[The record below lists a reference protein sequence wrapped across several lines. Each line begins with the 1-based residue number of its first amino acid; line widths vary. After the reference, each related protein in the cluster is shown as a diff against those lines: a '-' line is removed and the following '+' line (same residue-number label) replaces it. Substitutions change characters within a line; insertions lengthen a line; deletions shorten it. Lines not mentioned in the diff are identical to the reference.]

1 MKRFNLSK
9 KYLVGAGT
17 VTGLGAATILATQEK
32 PKIEEEDASKEKING
47 KNSQNTEFAA
57 SPKQDK
63 KLPESPKTPDEPTNV
78 LAEDAANSAK
88 PILSPKQEKSI
99 AENSKKASSSTNE
112 NNKQEQK
119 KQGELKTITDQTKLS
134 DEPRAADRGPE
145 VISEIAAEN
154 KQEKVKQDNLVDVKV
169 REDKNVFA
177 PTLKDKDMENRV
189 VLVPKQ
195 TTVKLSDEKVK
206 KSELVE
212 KEVPFGEPVVLEDDT
227 LEEGNTK
234 EVSKGKNGIDYYD
247 QNGVLIKQKQ
257 PVAPVILKGTKPKV
271 SYNFIERTVKKDFK
285 DFETQYINDDTM
297 SIDAEPIVE
306 KKGENGY
313 TVYKETI
320 RQSSGG
326 KEEIVESKVDFIQT
340 PRPAIVR
347 RGTKKA
353 EAPVAINTYRVTFL
367 DGDGQIINNQAIEEG
382 KAAIEPDIA
391 KEKDGKVFVRWS
403 ANFDNIKQNMTIK
416 AIYEDAPKEQEKTYR
431 AIFKDASDNVVHEET
446 LNEDAKPD
454 LLKAFDY
461 VTPPEGKTMIGW
473 ESESGNGQIIFRPK
487 FADKTVFIQFFGE
500 DNQLLF
506 VRRIKYG
513 TAIDSNTLPSV
524 PSIDGKIFSG
534 WSHSLKDF
542 KEDTDVKAIYTKET
556 THLVT
561 FYDADQTT
569 ILQQRIVKD
578 GKGVQI
584 PKAPQKDGY
593 DFVGW
598 SSDDLSHIISDTN
611 VFPRYEKKKHQVS
624 YYLDN
629 ELFYTQSVLHG
640 EKAVEPVVPE
650 KEGYTFNGW
659 SNDGSNISND
669 IQIRGYYQKLPEKE
683 EKTSKPVIQA
693 VDANG
698 HFIKELSSSETPEEI
713 QGYDFENWDLTGD
726 APKGIYKLKEFNVT
740 VKDPETQTVLENTT
754 KTYLQTYQPNNEQ
767 FKKSGYS
774 IVGYQNEQGET
785 VDVSNLKVDKDIT
798 LYPIYKIN
806 TYTVKFYDADNN
818 VISSQEVEHGKAVNM
833 PDNLPNLKNKEF
845 RGWDKTDELSS
856 VKNNINVH
864 PVYVETRVLNAATA
878 PVQPLSSQNYSKA
891 KTTQTAQKA
900 TKYIVRE
907 PENPNKTYN
916 LLTKNNQEPTDL
928 SSLGFRGKRIDYLG
942 AYRIV
947 GWKVSS
953 ENDKEV
959 VKEAI
964 LGVKEGWRL
973 ADASKYPQGFTDGYD
988 EETDSYETRY
998 SDKKLPYRYRQ
1009 DIANE
1014 IFKEVNKHRVSIGLK
1029 PLSGVSD
1036 ASYQAK
1042 TNERAEQMLYHFE
1055 HETPTR
1061 QQLDEFFG
1069 PSVSYLGE
1077 NIQQSSGRDY
1087 SNPQEAAK
1095 GAVERW
1101 LNSKGHRKAIEN
1113 PNYNYTT
1120 VSVVETKYGVQF
1132 VQNFYGSFD

>member
-9 KYLVGAGT
+9 KYLVGAGAA
-17 VTGLGAATILATQEK
+17 TGLSAATILATQEK
-32 PKIEEEDASKEKING
+32 PKIQEEDANKEKING

-57 SPKQDK
+57 NPEQDK

-99 AENSKKASSSTNE
+99 AENSKKASSTNK

-134 DEPRAADRGPE
+134 DEPKAADKSPE

-195 TTVKLSDEKVK
+195 TTVKLSDEKFK

-247 QNGVLIKQKQ
+247 QNGVLVKQKQ

-326 KEEIVESKVDFIQT
+326 KEEIVESKVDYIQT

-353 EAPVAINTYRVTFL
+353 EAPVTINTYRVTFL
-367 DGDGQIINNQAIEEG
+367 NGDGQIINNQAVEEG
-382 KAAIEPDIA
+382 KAAIEPDII

-416 AIYEDAPKEQEKTYR
+416 AIYEDAPKEQEKTYQ
-431 AIFKDASDNVVHEET
+431 AVFKDANDNVVHEET
-446 LNEDAKPD
+446 LNADAKPD

-473 ESESGNGQIIFRPK
+473 DSESGNGQVIFKPK

-506 VRRIKYG
+506 VQRIKYG
-513 TAIDSNTLPSV
+513 TSIDSNTLPSV

-598 SSDDLSHIISDTN
+598 SSDDLSHITSDTN

-659 SNDGSNISND
+659 SNDGNNISND

-683 EKTSKPVIQA
+683 ETTSKPVIQA
-693 VDANG
+693 VDTNG

-713 QGYDFENWDLTGD
+713 QGYDFESWDLTGD
-726 APKGIYKLKEFNVT
+726 VPKGIYKLKEFNVT

-774 IVGYQNEQGET
+774 IIGYQNEQGQT

-818 VISSQEVEHGKAVNM
+818 VISSQEVKHGKSATL
-833 PDNLPNLKNKEF
+833 PDNLSNLKNKEF
-845 RGWDKTDELSS
+845 RGWDKSDELGS

-864 PVYVETRVLNAATA
+864 PVYVETRVLNAAAA
-878 PVQPLSSQNYSKA
+878 PVKPLTNQIVQTNPEQ
-891 KTTQTAQKA
+891 KTTKH
-900 TKYIVRE
+900 IVRE

-953 ENDKEV
+953 ENDKEI

-1101 LNSKGHRKAIEN
+1101 LNSNGHRKAIEN

>member
-9 KYLVGAGT
+9 KYLVGAGA

-32 PKIEEEDASKEKING
+32 PKIEEEDTNKEKIA

-99 AENSKKASSSTNE
+99 AENSKKSSSK

-134 DEPRAADRGPE
+134 DEPKAADKSPE

-271 SYNFIERTVKKDFK
+271 SYNYIERTVKKDFK

-297 SIDAEPIVE
+297 SIDAKPIVE

-326 KEEIVESKVDFIQT
+326 KEEIVDSKVDFIQT

-347 RGTKKA
+347 RGTKKN
-353 EAPVAINTYRVTFL
+353 EAPVTINTYRVTFL
-367 DGDGQIINNQAIEEG
+367 DGDGQIINNQAVEEG
-382 KAAIEPDIA
+382 KAAIEPDIV

-416 AIYEDAPKEQEKTYR
+416 AIYEDAPKEEQEKTYQ
-431 AIFKDASDNVVHEET
+431 AVFKDANDNIVHEET
-446 LNEDAKPD
+446 LNQDVKPD
-454 LLKAFDY
+454 PLKAFDY

-473 ESESGNGQIIFRPK
+473 ESESGNGQVIFRPK
-487 FADKTVFIQFFGE
+487 FADKTVFVQFFGE

-506 VRRIKYG
+506 VQRIKYG
-513 TAIDSNTLPSV
+513 TSIDSNTLPSV
-524 PSIDGKIFSG
+524 PSIDGKIFSS

-569 ILQQRIVKD
+569 ILQQHIVKD

-584 PKAPQKDGY
+584 PKAPKKEGY

-598 SSDDLSHIISDTN
+598 SSDDLSHITSDTN

-640 EKAVEPVVPE
+640 ENATEPVVPE

-659 SNDGSNISND
+659 SNDGNNISND

-683 EKTSKPVIQA
+683 GTTSKPVIQA
-693 VDANG
+693 VDTNG

-713 QGYDFENWDLTGD
+713 QGYNFESWDLTSD

-740 VKDPETQTVLENTT
+740 VKDPETQNVLENTT

-774 IVGYQNEQGET
+774 IVGYQDEQGQT
-785 VDVSNLKVDKDIT
+785 VDVSDLKVDKDIT

-806 TYTVKFYDADNN
+806 TYTVKFFDADNN
-818 VISSQEVEHGKAVNM
+818 VISSQEVEHGKSATL

-845 RGWDKTDELSS
+845 RGWDKTDELSG

-864 PVYVETRVLNAATA
+864 PVYVETRVLNAVTA
-878 PVQPLSSQNYSKA
+878 PVKPLANQNIQYKP
-891 KTTQTAQKA
+891 TQKI

-953 ENDKEV
+953 ENDKEI

>member
-9 KYLVGAGT
+9 KYLVGAGAA
-17 VTGLGAATILATQEK
+17 TGLSAATILATQEK
-32 PKIEEEDASKEKING
+32 PKIQEEDANKEKING

-57 SPKQDK
+57 NPEQDK
-63 KLPESPKTPDEPTNV
+63 RLPESPKTPDEPTNV

-99 AENSKKASSSTNE
+99 AENSKKNSSINK

-134 DEPRAADRGPE
+134 DEPKAADKSPE
-145 VISEIAAEN
+145 VISEIATEN

-285 DFETQYINDDTM
+285 DFETQYINDVTM

-513 TAIDSNTLPSV
+513 TPIDSNSLPSV

-598 SSDDLSHIISDTN
+598 SSDDLSHITSDTN

-659 SNDGSNISND
+659 SNDGNNISND

-683 EKTSKPVIQA
+683 ESIIKPVIQA
-693 VDANG
+693 VDTNG

-713 QGYDFENWDLTGD
+713 QGYNFESWDLTGD
-726 APKGIYKLKEFNVT
+726 APKGIYKLKEFNVA
-740 VKDPETQTVLENTT
+740 VKDLETQSVLESTT
-754 KTYLQTYQPNNEQ
+754 KTYLQSYQPNNEQ

-785 VDVSNLKVDKDIT
+785 VDISNLKVDKDIT

-864 PVYVETRVLNAATA
+864 PVYVETRVLNAAAA
-878 PVQPLSSQNYSKA
+878 PVKPLTNQIVQTNPEQ
-891 KTTQTAQKA
+891 KT

-953 ENDKEV
+953 ENDKEI

-1087 SNPQEAAK
+1087 SNPQDAAK

-1101 LNSKGHRKAIEN
+1101 LNSNGHRKAIEN

>member
-32 PKIEEEDASKEKING
+32 PKIEEEDTNKEKIA

-78 LAEDAANSAK
+78 LAEDAENSAK

-99 AENSKKASSSTNE
+99 AENSKKTSSSNTATK
-112 NNKQEQK
+112 KQEQK

-134 DEPRAADRGPE
+134 DEPKSADKSPE

-195 TTVKLSDEKVK
+195 TTVKLSDEKIK

-247 QNGVLIKQKQ
+247 QNGVLVKQKQ

-326 KEEIVESKVDFIQT
+326 KEEIVESKVDYIQT

-473 ESESGNGQIIFRPK
+473 ESESGNGQVIFRPK

-513 TAIDSNTLPSV
+513 TPIDSNSLPSV

-598 SSDDLSHIISDTN
+598 SSDDLSHITSDTN

-659 SNDGSNISND
+659 SNDGNNISND

-683 EKTSKPVIQA
+683 ETTSKPVIQA
-693 VDANG
+693 VDTNG

-713 QGYDFENWDLTGD
+713 QGYNFESWDLTGD
-726 APKGIYKLKEFNVT
+726 APKGIYKLKEFNVN

-754 KTYLQTYQPNNEQ
+754 KTYLQAYQPNNEQ

-774 IVGYQNEQGET
+774 IVGYRNEQGET
-785 VDVSNLKVDKDIT
+785 VDVSDLKVDKDIT

-806 TYTVKFYDADNN
+806 TYTVKFFDVDNN
-818 VISSQEVEHGKAVNM
+818 VISSQEVEYGKSATL
-833 PDNLPNLKNKEF
+833 PENLSNLKNKEF
-845 RGWDKTDELSS
+845 RGWDKADELGG

-864 PVYVETRVLNAATA
+864 PVYVETRVLNAVTA
-878 PVQPLSSQNYSKA
+878 PVKPLTNQIVQTNPEQ
-891 KTTQTAQKA
+891 KT

-953 ENDKEV
+953 ENDKEI

-1036 ASYQAK
+1036 SSYQAK

>member
-9 KYLVGAGT
+9 KYLVGAGAA
-17 VTGLGAATILATQEK
+17 TGLSAATILATQEK
-32 PKIEEEDASKEKING
+32 PKIQGEDTGKEKING

-57 SPKQDK
+57 NPEQDK

-99 AENSKKASSSTNE
+99 AENSKKNSSINK

-134 DEPRAADRGPE
+134 DEPKAADKSPE
-145 VISEIAAEN
+145 VISEIATEN

-195 TTVKLSDEKVK
+195 TTVKLSDEKIK

-247 QNGVLIKQKQ
+247 QNGVLVKQKQ

-326 KEEIVESKVDFIQT
+326 KEEIVESKVDYIQT

-353 EAPVAINTYRVTFL
+353 EAPVAVNTYRITFL
-367 DGDGQIINNQAIEEG
+367 DGDGQIINNQAVEEG
-382 KAAIEPDIA
+382 KAAVEPDIV

-416 AIYEDAPKEQEKTYR
+416 AIYEDAPKEQEKTYQ
-431 AIFKDASDNVVHEET
+431 AVFKDANDNIVHEET
-446 LNEDAKPD
+446 LNQDAKPD

-473 ESESGNGQIIFRPK
+473 ESESGNGQVIFRPK
-487 FADKTVFIQFFGE
+487 FADKTVLIQFFSE

-506 VRRIKYG
+506 VQRIKYG
-513 TAIDSNTLPSV
+513 TSIDSNTLPSV

-598 SSDDLSHIISDTN
+598 SSDDLSHITSDTN

-640 EKAVEPVVPE
+640 EKAIEPVVPK

-659 SNDGSNISND
+659 SNDENNISND

-683 EKTSKPVIQA
+683 EIVKPVIQA
-693 VDANG
+693 VDVNG

-713 QGYDFENWDLTGD
+713 QGYNFESWDLTGD
-726 APKGIYKLKEFNVT
+726 VPKGIYKLKEFNVT

-774 IVGYQNEQGET
+774 IIGYQDEQGQT

-818 VISSQEVEHGKAVNM
+818 VISSQEVEHGKSATLPN
-833 PDNLPNLKNKEF
+833 NLSNLKNKEF
-845 RGWDKTDELSS
+845 RSWDKADELSS

-947 GWKVSS
+947 GWKVSY

-1120 VSVVETKYGVQF
+1120 ISVVETKYGVQF

>member
-9 KYLVGAGT
+9 KYLVGAG
-17 VTGLGAATILATQEK
+17 VATGLSAATILATQEK
-32 PKIEEEDASKEKING
+32 PKIQEDDANKEKING
-47 KNSQNTEFAA
+47 KNSQNTEFAVN
-57 SPKQDK
+57 PEQDK

-99 AENSKKASSSTNE
+99 VENSKKSSSSENK

-119 KQGELKTITDQTKLS
+119 KQGELKTVTDQTKLS
-134 DEPRAADRGPE
+134 DEPKAADKSPE

-257 PVAPVILKGTKPKV
+257 PVAPVVLKGTKPKI

-285 DFETQYINDDTM
+285 DFDTQYINDDTM

-326 KEEIVESKVDFIQT
+326 KEEIVDSKVDFIQT
-340 PRPAIVR
+340 SRPAIVR

-353 EAPVAINTYRVTFL
+353 EAPVAVNTYRVTFL
-367 DGDGQIINNQAIEEG
+367 DGDGQIINNQAVEEG
-382 KAAIEPDIA
+382 KAAIEPDII

-416 AIYEDAPKEQEKTYR
+416 AIYEDAPKEQEKTYQ
-431 AIFKDASDNVVHEET
+431 AVFKDVNDNIVHEET
-446 LNEDAKPD
+446 LNQDAKPD

-473 ESESGNGQIIFRPK
+473 ESESGNGQVIFRPK
-487 FADKTVFIQFFGE
+487 FADKTVFVQFFGE

-506 VRRIKYG
+506 VQRIKYG
-513 TAIDSNTLPSV
+513 TAIDSNSLPSV

-593 DFVGW
+593 NFVGW

-659 SNDGSNISND
+659 SNDGNNISND

-683 EKTSKPVIQA
+683 ETISKPVIQA
-693 VDANG
+693 VDTNG

-713 QGYDFENWDLTGD
+713 QGYNFESWDLTSD
-726 APKGIYKLKEFNVT
+726 EPKGIYKLKEFNVT

-785 VDVSNLKVDKDIT
+785 VDVSDLKVDKDIT

-806 TYTVKFYDADNN
+806 TYTVKFFDADNN
-818 VISSQEVEHGKAVNM
+818 VISSQEVEHGKSATL
-833 PDNLPNLKNKEF
+833 PDNLSNLKNKEF
-845 RGWDKTDELSS
+845 RGWDKLDELGS

-864 PVYVETRVLNAATA
+864 PVYVETRVLNSVTA
-878 PVQPLSSQNYSKA
+878 PAKPLTNQTIQTNIEQ
-891 KTTQTAQKA
+891 KT

-953 ENDKEV
+953 ENDKEI

-1055 HETPTR
+1055 HETPIR

>member
-9 KYLVGAGT
+9 KYLVGAGAA
-17 VTGLGAATILATQEK
+17 TGLSAATILATQEK
-32 PKIEEEDASKEKING
+32 PKIQGEDTGKEKING

-57 SPKQDK
+57 NPKQDK

-99 AENSKKASSSTNE
+99 AENSKKASSTNK

-134 DEPRAADRGPE
+134 DEPKAADKSPE
-145 VISEIAAEN
+145 VISEIAVEN

-195 TTVKLSDEKVK
+195 TTVKLSDEKFK

-247 QNGVLIKQKQ
+247 QNGVLVKQKQ

-353 EAPVAINTYRVTFL
+353 EAPVAVNTYRVTFL
-367 DGDGQIINNQAIEEG
+367 NGDGQIINNQAVEEG
-382 KAAIEPDIA
+382 KAAIEPDII

-416 AIYEDAPKEQEKTYR
+416 AIYEDAPKEQEKTYQ
-431 AIFKDASDNVVHEET
+431 AVFKDANDNVVHEET
-446 LNEDAKPD
+446 LNADAKPD

-473 ESESGNGQIIFRPK
+473 DSESGNGQVIFKPK

-506 VRRIKYG
+506 VQRIKYG
-513 TAIDSNTLPSV
+513 TSIDSNTLPSV

-598 SSDDLSHIISDTN
+598 SSDDLSHITSDTN

-640 EKAVEPVVPE
+640 EKAIEPVVPE

-659 SNDGSNISND
+659 SNDGNNISND

-683 EKTSKPVIQA
+683 EIVKPVIQA
-693 VDANG
+693 VDVNG

-713 QGYDFENWDLTGD
+713 QGYNFESWDLTGD
-726 APKGIYKLKEFNVT
+726 VPKGIYKLKEFNVT

-785 VDVSNLKVDKDIT
+785 VDVSNLKVDKDVT

-878 PVQPLSSQNYSKA
+878 PVKPLASQNSQVKPV
-891 KTTQTAQKA
+891 QTAQKT

-942 AYRIV
+942 AYRII

-953 ENDKEV
+953 ENDKEI

-1036 ASYQAK
+1036 SSYQAK

>member
-9 KYLVGAGT
+9 KYLVGAGAA
-17 VTGLGAATILATQEK
+17 TGLSAATILATQEK
-32 PKIEEEDASKEKING
+32 PKIQEEDANKEKING

-57 SPKQDK
+57 NPEQDK

-99 AENSKKASSSTNE
+99 AENSKKNSSINK

-134 DEPRAADRGPE
+134 DEPKAADKSPE
-145 VISEIAAEN
+145 VISEIATEN

-195 TTVKLSDEKVK
+195 TTVKLSDEKIK

-247 QNGVLIKQKQ
+247 QNGVLVKQKQ

-326 KEEIVESKVDFIQT
+326 KEEIVDSKVDFIQT

-367 DGDGQIINNQAIEEG
+367 DGDGQIINNQAVEEG
-382 KAAIEPDIA
+382 KAAVEPDIV

-416 AIYEDAPKEQEKTYR
+416 AIYEDAPKEQEKTYQ
-431 AIFKDASDNVVHEET
+431 AVFKDANDNIVHEET
-446 LNEDAKPD
+446 LNQDAKPD

-473 ESESGNGQIIFRPK
+473 ESESGNGQVIFRPK

-513 TAIDSNTLPSV
+513 TAIDSNSLPSV
-524 PSIDGKIFSG
+524 PSIDGKLFSG

-542 KEDTDVKAIYTKET
+542 KKDTDVKAIYTKET

-561 FYDADQTT
+561 FYDADQKT

-598 SSDDLSHIISDTN
+598 SSDDLSHITSDTN

-640 EKAVEPVVPE
+640 EKAIEPVVPE

-659 SNDGSNISND
+659 SNDGNNILND

-683 EKTSKPVIQA
+683 EKIVKPVIQA
-693 VDANG
+693 VDTNG
-698 HFIKELSSSETPEEI
+698 HFIKELSSSDTPEEI
-713 QGYDFENWDLTGD
+713 QGYNFESWDLTGD

-740 VKDPETQTVLENTT
+740 VKDPEAQTVLENTT
-754 KTYLQTYQPNNEQ
+754 KTYLQSYQPNNEQ

-774 IVGYQNEQGET
+774 IIGYQNEQGET

-806 TYTVKFYDADNN
+806 TYTVKFFDADNN
-818 VISSQEVEHGKAVNM
+818 VISSQEVEHGKSATL
-833 PDNLPNLKNKEF
+833 PDNLSNLKNKEF
-845 RGWDKTDELSS
+845 RGWDKANELES

-864 PVYVETRVLNAATA
+864 PVYVETRVLNSVTA
-878 PVQPLSSQNYSKA
+878 PVKPLTNQTVQTNSTQ
-891 KTTQTAQKA
+891 KT

-928 SSLGFRGKRIDYLG
+928 SSLGFRGNRIDYLG

-953 ENDKEV
+953 ENDKEI

-988 EETDSYETRY
+988 EETNSYETQY
-998 SDKKLPYRYRQ
+998 PDKKLPYRYRQ

-1101 LNSKGHRKAIEN
+1101 LNSSGHRKAIEN

>member
-9 KYLVGAGT
+9 KYLVGAGAA
-17 VTGLGAATILATQEK
+17 TGLSAATILATQEK
-32 PKIEEEDASKEKING
+32 PKIQEEDANKEKING
-47 KNSQNTEFAA
+47 KNSQNTEFVAN
-57 SPKQDK
+57 PEQDK
-63 KLPESPKTPDEPTNV
+63 RLPESPKTPDEPTNV

-99 AENSKKASSSTNE
+99 AENSKKNSSINK

-134 DEPRAADRGPE
+134 DEPKAADKSPE

-177 PTLKDKDMENRV
+177 PTLKDKDIENRV

-195 TTVKLSDEKVK
+195 TTVKLSDEKIK

-257 PVAPVILKGTKPKV
+257 PVAPVILKGTKPKI

-285 DFETQYINDDTM
+285 DFETQHINDDTM

-326 KEEIVESKVDFIQT
+326 KEEIVESKVDYIQT

-353 EAPVAINTYRVTFL
+353 EAPIVINTYRVTFL
-367 DGDGQIINNQAIEEG
+367 DGDGQIINNQAVEEG
-382 KAAIEPDIA
+382 KAAIEPDIT

-416 AIYEDAPKEQEKTYR
+416 AIYEDAPKEQEKTYQ
-431 AIFKDASDNVVHEET
+431 AIFKDANDNVVHEET

-473 ESESGNGQIIFRPK
+473 ESESGNGQVVFRPK

-513 TAIDSNTLPSV
+513 TAIDSNSLPSV

-598 SSDDLSHIISDTN
+598 SSDDLSHITSDTN

-640 EKAVEPVVPE
+640 EKTVEPVVPK

-659 SNDGSNISND
+659 SNDGSNILND
-669 IQIRGYYQKLPEKE
+669 IQIRGYYQKLPEE
-683 EKTSKPVIQA
+683 EKVTKPVIQA
-693 VDANG
+693 VDVNG

-713 QGYDFENWDLTGD
+713 QGYNFESWDFTGD

-740 VKDPETQTVLENTT
+740 IKDPETQTVLENTT
-754 KTYLQTYQPNNEQ
+754 KTYLQAYQPNNEQ

-774 IVGYQNEQGET
+774 IIGYQDEQGQT
-785 VDVSNLKVDKDIT
+785 VDVSDLKVDKDIA

-818 VISSQEVEHGKAVNM
+818 VISSQEVEHKKAVNM

-878 PVQPLSSQNYSKA
+878 PVKPLTNQIIQTNSEQ
-891 KTTQTAQKA
+891 KT

>member
-9 KYLVGAGT
+9 KYLVGAGAA
-17 VTGLGAATILATQEK
+17 TGLSAATILATQEK
-32 PKIEEEDASKEKING
+32 PKIQEEDANKEKING

-57 SPKQDK
+57 NPEQDK

-99 AENSKKASSSTNE
+99 AENSKKNSSINK

-134 DEPRAADRGPE
+134 DEPKAADKSPE
-145 VISEIAAEN
+145 VISEIATEN

-195 TTVKLSDEKVK
+195 TTVKLSDEKIK

-247 QNGVLIKQKQ
+247 QNGVLVKQKQ

-326 KEEIVESKVDFIQT
+326 KEEIVDSKVDFIQT

-367 DGDGQIINNQAIEEG
+367 DGDGQIINNQAVEEG
-382 KAAIEPDIA
+382 KAAVEPDIV

-416 AIYEDAPKEQEKTYR
+416 AIYEDAPKEQEKTYQ
-431 AIFKDASDNVVHEET
+431 AVFKDANDNIVHEET
-446 LNEDAKPD
+446 LNQDAKPD

-473 ESESGNGQIIFRPK
+473 ESESGNGQVIFRPK

-513 TAIDSNTLPSV
+513 TAIDSNSLPSV
-524 PSIDGKIFSG
+524 PSIDGKLFSG

-561 FYDADQTT
+561 FYDADQKT
-569 ILQQRIVKD
+569 ILQQQIVKD

-598 SSDDLSHIISDTN
+598 SSDDLSHITSDTN

-640 EKAVEPVVPE
+640 EKAIEPVVPE

-659 SNDGSNISND
+659 SNDGNNILND

-683 EKTSKPVIQA
+683 ETTIKPVIQA
-693 VDANG
+693 VDTNG
-698 HFIKELSSSETPEEI
+698 HFIKELSSSDTPEEI
-713 QGYDFENWDLTGD
+713 QGYNFESWDLTGD

-740 VKDPETQTVLENTT
+740 VKDPEAQTVLENTT
-754 KTYLQTYQPNNEQ
+754 KTYLQSYQPNNEQ

-774 IVGYQNEQGET
+774 IIGYQNEQGET

-806 TYTVKFYDADNN
+806 TYTVKFFDADNN
-818 VISSQEVEHGKAVNM
+818 VISSQEVEHGKSATL
-833 PDNLPNLKNKEF
+833 PDNLSNLKNKEF
-845 RGWDKTDELSS
+845 RGWDKANELES

-864 PVYVETRVLNAATA
+864 PVYVETRVLNSVTA
-878 PVQPLSSQNYSKA
+878 PVKPLTNQTVQTNSTQ
-891 KTTQTAQKA
+891 KT

-928 SSLGFRGKRIDYLG
+928 SSLGFRGNRIDYLG

-953 ENDKEV
+953 ENDKEI

-988 EETDSYETRY
+988 EETNSYETQY
-998 SDKKLPYRYRQ
+998 PDKKLPYRYRQ

-1101 LNSKGHRKAIEN
+1101 LNSSGHRKAIEN

>member
-9 KYLVGAGT
+9 KYLVGAGAA
-17 VTGLGAATILATQEK
+17 TGLSAATILATQEK
-32 PKIEEEDASKEKING
+32 PKIQGEDTGKEKING

-57 SPKQDK
+57 NPEQDK

-78 LAEDAANSAK
+78 LVEDAANSAK

-99 AENSKKASSSTNE
+99 AENSKKNSSINK

-134 DEPRAADRGPE
+134 DEPKAADKSPE
-145 VISEIAAEN
+145 VISEIATEN

-195 TTVKLSDEKVK
+195 TTVKLSDEKIK

-247 QNGVLIKQKQ
+247 QNGVLVKQKQ

-326 KEEIVESKVDFIQT
+326 KEEIVESKVDYIQT

-353 EAPVAINTYRVTFL
+353 EAPVAVNTYRITFL
-367 DGDGQIINNQAIEEG
+367 DGDGQIINNQAVEEG
-382 KAAIEPDIA
+382 KAAVEPDIV
-391 KEKDGKVFVRWS
+391 KEKDRKVFVRWS

-416 AIYEDAPKEQEKTYR
+416 AIYEDAPKEQEKTYQ
-431 AIFKDASDNVVHEET
+431 AVFKDANDNIVHEET
-446 LNEDAKPD
+446 LNQDAKPD

-473 ESESGNGQIIFRPK
+473 ESESGNGQVIFRPK
-487 FADKTVFIQFFGE
+487 FADKTVLIQFFSE

-506 VRRIKYG
+506 VQRIKYG
-513 TAIDSNTLPSV
+513 TSIDSNTLPSV

-598 SSDDLSHIISDTN
+598 SSDDLSHITSDTN

-640 EKAVEPVVPE
+640 EKAIEPVVPK

-659 SNDGSNISND
+659 SNDGNNISND

-683 EKTSKPVIQA
+683 EIVKPVIQA
-693 VDANG
+693 VDVNG

-713 QGYDFENWDLTGD
+713 QGYNFESWDLTGD
-726 APKGIYKLKEFNVT
+726 VPKGIYKLKEFNVT

-774 IVGYQNEQGET
+774 IIGYQDEQGQT

-818 VISSQEVEHGKAVNM
+818 VISSQEVEHGKSATLPN
-833 PDNLPNLKNKEF
+833 NLSNLKNKEF
-845 RGWDKTDELSS
+845 RSWDKADELSS

-878 PVQPLSSQNYSKA
+878 PVQPLSNQNYSKA

-947 GWKVSS
+947 GWKVSY

-1120 VSVVETKYGVQF
+1120 ISVVETKYGVQF

>member
-9 KYLVGAGT
+9 KYLVGAGAA
-17 VTGLGAATILATQEK
+17 TGLSAATILATQEK
-32 PKIEEEDASKEKING
+32 PKIQGEDTGKEKING

-57 SPKQDK
+57 NPEQDK

-99 AENSKKASSSTNE
+99 AENSKKNSSINK

-134 DEPRAADRGPE
+134 DEPKAADKSPE
-145 VISEIAAEN
+145 VISEIATEN

-195 TTVKLSDEKVK
+195 TTVKLSDEKIK

-247 QNGVLIKQKQ
+247 QNGVLVKQKQ

-326 KEEIVESKVDFIQT
+326 KEEIVESKVDYIQT

-353 EAPVAINTYRVTFL
+353 EAPVAVNTYRITFL
-367 DGDGQIINNQAIEEG
+367 DGDGQIINNQAVEEG
-382 KAAIEPDIA
+382 KAAVEPDIV

-416 AIYEDAPKEQEKTYR
+416 AIYEDAPKEQEKTYQ
-431 AIFKDASDNVVHEET
+431 AVFKDANDNIVHEET
-446 LNEDAKPD
+446 LNQDAKPD

-473 ESESGNGQIIFRPK
+473 ESESGNGQVIFRPK
-487 FADKTVFIQFFGE
+487 FADKTVLIQFFSE

-506 VRRIKYG
+506 VQRIKYG
-513 TAIDSNTLPSV
+513 TSIDSNTLPSV

-598 SSDDLSHIISDTN
+598 SSDDLSHITSDTN
-611 VFPRYEKKKHQVS
+611 VFPKYEKKKHQVS

-640 EKAVEPVVPE
+640 EKAIEPVVPK

-659 SNDGSNISND
+659 SNDGNNISND

-683 EKTSKPVIQA
+683 EIVKPVIQA
-693 VDANG
+693 VDVNG

-713 QGYDFENWDLTGD
+713 QGYNFESWDLTGD
-726 APKGIYKLKEFNVT
+726 VPKGIYKLKEFNVT

-774 IVGYQNEQGET
+774 IIGYQDEQGQT

-818 VISSQEVEHGKAVNM
+818 VISSQEVEHGKSATLPN
-833 PDNLPNLKNKEF
+833 NLSNLKNKEF
-845 RGWDKTDELSS
+845 RSWDKADELSS

-947 GWKVSS
+947 GWKVSY

-1120 VSVVETKYGVQF
+1120 ISVVETKYGVQF

>member
-9 KYLVGAGT
+9 KYLVGAGAA
-17 VTGLGAATILATQEK
+17 TGLSAATILATQEK
-32 PKIEEEDASKEKING
+32 PKIQEEDANKEKING

-57 SPKQDK
+57 NPEQDK

-99 AENSKKASSSTNE
+99 AENSKKNSSINK

-134 DEPRAADRGPE
+134 DEPKAADKSPE
-145 VISEIAAEN
+145 VISEIATEN

-195 TTVKLSDEKVK
+195 TTVKLSDEKIK

-247 QNGVLIKQKQ
+247 QNGVLVKQKQ

-326 KEEIVESKVDFIQT
+326 KEEIVDSKVDFIQT

-367 DGDGQIINNQAIEEG
+367 DGDGQIINNQAVEEG
-382 KAAIEPDIA
+382 KAAVEPDIV

-416 AIYEDAPKEQEKTYR
+416 AIYEDAPKEQEKTYQ
-431 AIFKDASDNVVHEET
+431 AVFKDANDNIVHEET
-446 LNEDAKPD
+446 LNQDAKPD

-473 ESESGNGQIIFRPK
+473 ESESGNGQVIFRPK

-513 TAIDSNTLPSV
+513 TAIDSNSLPSV
-524 PSIDGKIFSG
+524 PSIDGKLFSG

-561 FYDADQTT
+561 FYDADQKT

-598 SSDDLSHIISDTN
+598 SSDDLSHITSDTN

-640 EKAVEPVVPE
+640 EKAIEPVVPE

-659 SNDGSNISND
+659 SNDGNNILND

-683 EKTSKPVIQA
+683 EKIVKPVIQA
-693 VDANG
+693 VDTNG
-698 HFIKELSSSETPEEI
+698 HFIKELSSSDTPEEI
-713 QGYDFENWDLTGD
+713 QGYNFESWDLTGD

-740 VKDPETQTVLENTT
+740 VKDPEAQTVLENTT
-754 KTYLQTYQPNNEQ
+754 KTYLQSYQPNNEQ

-774 IVGYQNEQGET
+774 IIGYQNEQGET

-806 TYTVKFYDADNN
+806 TYTVKFFDADNN
-818 VISSQEVEHGKAVNM
+818 VISSQEVEHGKSATL
-833 PDNLPNLKNKEF
+833 PDNLSNLKNKEF
-845 RGWDKTDELSS
+845 RGWDKANELES

-864 PVYVETRVLNAATA
+864 PVYVETRVLNSVTA
-878 PVQPLSSQNYSKA
+878 PVKPLTNQTVQTNSTQ
-891 KTTQTAQKA
+891 KT

-928 SSLGFRGKRIDYLG
+928 SSLGFRGNRIDYLG

-953 ENDKEV
+953 ENDKEI

-988 EETDSYETRY
+988 EETNSYETQY
-998 SDKKLPYRYRQ
+998 PDKKLPYRYRQ

-1101 LNSKGHRKAIEN
+1101 LNSSGHRKAIEN

>member
-57 SPKQDK
+57 NPEQDK

-99 AENSKKASSSTNE
+99 AENSKKNSSINK

-134 DEPRAADRGPE
+134 DEPKAADKSPE
-145 VISEIAAEN
+145 VISEIATEN

-195 TTVKLSDEKVK
+195 TTVKLSDEKIK

-247 QNGVLIKQKQ
+247 QNGVLVKQKQ

-326 KEEIVESKVDFIQT
+326 KEEIVESKVDYIQT

-473 ESESGNGQIIFRPK
+473 ESESGNGQVIFRPK

-506 VRRIKYG
+506 VRKIKYG
-513 TAIDSNTLPSV
+513 TPIDSNSLPSV

-542 KEDTDVKAIYTKET
+542 KEDTNVKAIYTKET

-598 SSDDLSHIISDTN
+598 SSDDLSHITSDTN

-659 SNDGSNISND
+659 SNDGNNISND

-683 EKTSKPVIQA
+683 ETTSKPVIQA
-693 VDANG
+693 VDTNG

-713 QGYDFENWDLTGD
+713 QGYNFESWDLTGD
-726 APKGIYKLKEFNVT
+726 VPKGIYKLKEFNVT

-774 IVGYQNEQGET
+774 IIGYQDEQGQT

-818 VISSQEVEHGKAVNM
+818 VISSQEVEHGKSAALPN
-833 PDNLPNLKNKEF
+833 NLSNLKNKEF
-845 RGWDKTDELSS
+845 RSWDKADELSS

-891 KTTQTAQKA
+891 KTTQTAQRA

-907 PENPNKTYN
+907 PENLNKTYN

-928 SSLGFRGKRIDYLG
+928 SSLGFRGKKIDYLG

>member
-9 KYLVGAGT
+9 KYLVGAGAA
-17 VTGLGAATILATQEK
+17 TGLIAATILATQEK
-32 PKIEEEDASKEKING
+32 PKIQEEDANKEKING

-57 SPKQDK
+57 NPEQDK

-99 AENSKKASSSTNE
+99 AENSKKASSTNK

-134 DEPRAADRGPE
+134 DEPKAADKSPE

-195 TTVKLSDEKVK
+195 TTVKLSDEKFK

-247 QNGVLIKQKQ
+247 QNGVLVKQKQ

-326 KEEIVESKVDFIQT
+326 KEEIVESKVDYIQT

-353 EAPVAINTYRVTFL
+353 EAPVTINTYRVTFL
-367 DGDGQIINNQAIEEG
+367 NGDGQIINNQAVEEG
-382 KAAIEPDIA
+382 KAAIEPDII

-416 AIYEDAPKEQEKTYR
+416 AIYEDAPKEQEKTYQ
-431 AIFKDASDNVVHEET
+431 AVFKDANDNVVHEET
-446 LNEDAKPD
+446 LNADAKPD

-473 ESESGNGQIIFRPK
+473 DSESGNGQVIFKPK

-506 VRRIKYG
+506 VQRIKYG
-513 TAIDSNTLPSV
+513 TSIDSNTLPSV

-598 SSDDLSHIISDTN
+598 SSDDLSHITSDTN

-659 SNDGSNISND
+659 SNDGNNISND

-683 EKTSKPVIQA
+683 ETTSKPVIQA
-693 VDANG
+693 VDTNG

-713 QGYDFENWDLTGD
+713 QGYDFESWDLTGD
-726 APKGIYKLKEFNVT
+726 VPKGIYKLKEFNVT

-774 IVGYQNEQGET
+774 IIGYQNEQGQT

-818 VISSQEVEHGKAVNM
+818 VISSQEVKHGKSATL
-833 PDNLPNLKNKEF
+833 PDNLSNLKNKEF
-845 RGWDKTDELSS
+845 RGWDKSDELGS

-864 PVYVETRVLNAATA
+864 PVYVETRVLNAAAA
-878 PVQPLSSQNYSKA
+878 PVKPLTNQIVQTNPEQ
-891 KTTQTAQKA
+891 KTTKH
-900 TKYIVRE
+900 IVRE

-953 ENDKEV
+953 ENDKEI

-1101 LNSKGHRKAIEN
+1101 LNSNGHRKAIEN

>member
-9 KYLVGAGT
+9 KYLVGAGAA
-17 VTGLGAATILATQEK
+17 TGLGAATILATQEK
-32 PKIEEEDASKEKING
+32 PKIQEEDAGKEKING

-57 SPKQDK
+57 NPEQDK

-99 AENSKKASSSTNE
+99 AENSKKNSSINK

-134 DEPRAADRGPE
+134 DEPKAADKSPE
-145 VISEIAAEN
+145 VISEIATEN

-195 TTVKLSDEKVK
+195 TTVKLSDEKIK

-247 QNGVLIKQKQ
+247 QNGVLVKQKQ

-326 KEEIVESKVDFIQT
+326 KEEIVESKVDYIQT

-353 EAPVAINTYRVTFL
+353 EAPVAVNTYRITFL
-367 DGDGQIINNQAIEEG
+367 DGDGQIINNQAVEEG
-382 KAAIEPDIA
+382 KAAVEPDIV

-416 AIYEDAPKEQEKTYR
+416 AIYEDAPKEQEKTYQ
-431 AIFKDASDNVVHEET
+431 AVFKDANDNIVHEET
-446 LNEDAKPD
+446 LNQDAKPD

-473 ESESGNGQIIFRPK
+473 ESESGNGQVIFRPK
-487 FADKTVFIQFFGE
+487 FADKTVLIQFFSE

-506 VRRIKYG
+506 VQRIKYG
-513 TAIDSNTLPSV
+513 TSIDSNTLPSV

-584 PKAPQKDGY
+584 PKAPQKEGY
-593 DFVGW
+593 NFVGW
-598 SSDDLSHIISDTN
+598 SSDDLSHITSDTN

-640 EKAVEPVVPE
+640 ENAVESVVPE

-659 SNDGSNISND
+659 SNDGNNISND

-683 EKTSKPVIQA
+683 EKIVKPVIQA
-693 VDANG
+693 VDVNG

-713 QGYDFENWDLTGD
+713 QGYNFESWDLTGD
-726 APKGIYKLKEFNVT
+726 VPKGIYKLKEFNVT

-774 IVGYQNEQGET
+774 IIGYQNEQGQT

-818 VISSQEVEHGKAVNM
+818 VISSQEVEHGKSATL
-833 PDNLPNLKNKEF
+833 PDNLSNLKNKEF
-845 RGWDKTDELSS
+845 RGWDKANELES

-864 PVYVETRVLNAATA
+864 PVYVETRVLNAAAA
-878 PVQPLSSQNYSKA
+878 PVKPLTNQIVQTNPEQ
-891 KTTQTAQKA
+891 KT

-953 ENDKEV
+953 ENDKEI

-1101 LNSKGHRKAIEN
+1101 LNSNGHRKAIEN

>member
-9 KYLVGAGT
+9 KYLVGAGAA
-17 VTGLGAATILATQEK
+17 TGLSAATILATQEK
-32 PKIEEEDASKEKING
+32 PKIQEEDANKEKING

-57 SPKQDK
+57 NPEQDK

-99 AENSKKASSSTNE
+99 AENSKKNSSINK

-134 DEPRAADRGPE
+134 DEPKAADKSPE
-145 VISEIAAEN
+145 VISEIATEN

-195 TTVKLSDEKVK
+195 TTVKLSDEKIK

-247 QNGVLIKQKQ
+247 QNGVLVKQKQ

-326 KEEIVESKVDFIQT
+326 KEEIVDSKVDFIQT

-367 DGDGQIINNQAIEEG
+367 DGDGQIINNQAVEEG
-382 KAAIEPDIA
+382 KAAVEPDIV

-416 AIYEDAPKEQEKTYR
+416 AIYEDAPKEQEKTYQ
-431 AIFKDASDNVVHEET
+431 AVFKDANDNIVHEET
-446 LNEDAKPD
+446 LNQDAKPD

-473 ESESGNGQIIFRPK
+473 ESESGNGQVIFRPK

-513 TAIDSNTLPSV
+513 TAIDSNSLPSV
-524 PSIDGKIFSG
+524 PSIDGKLFSG

-561 FYDADQTT
+561 FYDADQKT

-598 SSDDLSHIISDTN
+598 SSDDLSHITSDTN

-640 EKAVEPVVPE
+640 EKAIEPVVPE

-659 SNDGSNISND
+659 SNDGNNILND

-683 EKTSKPVIQA
+683 ETTIKPVIQA
-693 VDANG
+693 VDTNG
-698 HFIKELSSSETPEEI
+698 HFIKELSSSDTPEEI
-713 QGYDFENWDLTGD
+713 QGYNFESWDLTGD

-740 VKDPETQTVLENTT
+740 VKDPEAQTVLENTT
-754 KTYLQTYQPNNEQ
+754 KTYLQSYQPNNEQ

-774 IVGYQNEQGET
+774 IIGYQNEQGET

-806 TYTVKFYDADNN
+806 TYTVKFFDADNN
-818 VISSQEVEHGKAVNM
+818 VISSQEVEHGKSATL
-833 PDNLPNLKNKEF
+833 PDNLSNLKNKEF
-845 RGWDKTDELSS
+845 RGWDKANELES

-864 PVYVETRVLNAATA
+864 PVYVETRVLNSVTA
-878 PVQPLSSQNYSKA
+878 PVKPLTNQTVQTNSTQ
-891 KTTQTAQKA
+891 KT

-928 SSLGFRGKRIDYLG
+928 SSLGFRGNRIDYLG

-953 ENDKEV
+953 ENDKEI

-988 EETDSYETRY
+988 EETNSYETQY
-998 SDKKLPYRYRQ
+998 PDKKLPYRYRQ

-1101 LNSKGHRKAIEN
+1101 LNSSGHRKAIEN

>member
-9 KYLVGAGT
+9 KYLVGAGAA
-17 VTGLGAATILATQEK
+17 TGLSAATILATQEK
-32 PKIEEEDASKEKING
+32 PKIQEEDANKEKING

-57 SPKQDK
+57 NPEQDK

-99 AENSKKASSSTNE
+99 AENSKKNSSINK
-112 NNKQEQK
+112 NNKKEQK

-134 DEPRAADRGPE
+134 DEPKAADKSPE
-145 VISEIAAEN
+145 VISEIATEN

-195 TTVKLSDEKVK
+195 TTVKLSDEKIK

-234 EVSKGKNGIDYYD
+234 EVSKGKNDIDYYD
-247 QNGVLIKQKQ
+247 QNGVLVKQKQ

-285 DFETQYINDDTM
+285 DFDTQYINDDTM

-326 KEEIVESKVDFIQT
+326 KEEIVDSKVDFIQT

-367 DGDGQIINNQAIEEG
+367 DGDGQVINNQAIEEG
-382 KAAIEPDIA
+382 KAAVEPDIA

-416 AIYEDAPKEQEKTYR
+416 AIYEDAPKEQEKTYQ
-431 AIFKDASDNVVHEET
+431 AIFKDANDNVVHEET

-461 VTPPEGKTMIGW
+461 VTPPDGKTMIGW
-473 ESESGNGQIIFRPK
+473 ESESGNGQVVFRPK

-500 DNQLLF
+500 DNKLLF

-513 TAIDSNTLPSV
+513 TAIDSNSLPSV

-598 SSDDLSHIISDTN
+598 SSDDLSHITSDTN

-640 EKAVEPVVPE
+640 EKAIEPVVPE

-659 SNDGSNISND
+659 SNDGNNISND

-683 EKTSKPVIQA
+683 EITSKPVIQA
-693 VDANG
+693 VDTNG

-713 QGYDFENWDLTGD
+713 QGYNFESWDLTSD
-726 APKGIYKLKEFNVT
+726 EPKGIYKLKEFNVT

-785 VDVSNLKVDKDIT
+785 VDVSDLKVDKDIT

-806 TYTVKFYDADNN
+806 TYTVKFFDADNN
-818 VISSQEVEHGKAVNM
+818 VISSQEVEHGKSATL
-833 PDNLPNLKNKEF
+833 PDNLSNLKNKEF
-845 RGWDKTDELSS
+845 RGWDKLDELGS

-864 PVYVETRVLNAATA
+864 PVYVETRVLNSVTA
-878 PVQPLSSQNYSKA
+878 PAKPLTNQTIQTNIEQ
-891 KTTQTAQKA
+891 KT

-953 ENDKEV
+953 ENDKEI

-1014 IFKEVNKHRVSIGLK
+1014 IFKEVNKYRVSIGLK

-1036 ASYQAK
+1036 ASYQTK

>member
-9 KYLVGAGT
+9 KYLVGAGAA
-17 VTGLGAATILATQEK
+17 TGLSAATILATQEK
-32 PKIEEEDASKEKING
+32 PKIQEEDANKEKING

-57 SPKQDK
+57 NPEQDK

-99 AENSKKASSSTNE
+99 AENSKKNSSINK

-134 DEPRAADRGPE
+134 DEPKAADKSPE
-145 VISEIAAEN
+145 VISEIATEN

-195 TTVKLSDEKVK
+195 TTVKLSDEKIK

-473 ESESGNGQIIFRPK
+473 ESESGNGQVIFRPK

-513 TAIDSNTLPSV
+513 TPIDSNSLPSV

-598 SSDDLSHIISDTN
+598 SSDDLSHITSDTN

-659 SNDGSNISND
+659 SNDGNNISND

-683 EKTSKPVIQA
+683 EKIVKPVIQA
-693 VDANG
+693 VDVNG

-713 QGYDFENWDLTGD
+713 QGYNFESWDLTGD
-726 APKGIYKLKEFNVT
+726 VPKGIYKLKEFNVT

-774 IVGYQNEQGET
+774 IIGYQNEQGQT
-785 VDVSNLKVDKDIT
+785 VDVYNLKVDKDIT

-818 VISSQEVEHGKAVNM
+818 VISSQEVEHGKSATL
-833 PDNLPNLKNKEF
+833 PDNLSNLKNKEF
-845 RGWDKTDELSS
+845 RGWDKANELES

-864 PVYVETRVLNAATA
+864 PVYVETRVLNAAAA
-878 PVQPLSSQNYSKA
+878 PVKPLTNQIVQTNPEQ
-891 KTTQTAQKA
+891 KT

-953 ENDKEV
+953 ENDKEI

-1087 SNPQEAAK
+1087 SNPQDAAK

-1101 LNSKGHRKAIEN
+1101 LNSNGHRKAIEN

>member
-9 KYLVGAGT
+9 KYLVGAGAA
-17 VTGLGAATILATQEK
+17 TGLSAATILATQEK
-32 PKIEEEDASKEKING
+32 PKIQEEDANKEKING

-57 SPKQDK
+57 NPEQDK

-99 AENSKKASSSTNE
+99 AENSKKNSSINK

-134 DEPRAADRGPE
+134 DEPKAADKSPE
-145 VISEIAAEN
+145 VISEIATEN

-195 TTVKLSDEKVK
+195 TTVKLSDEKIK

-212 KEVPFGEPVVLEDDT
+212 KEVLFGEPVVLEDDT

-247 QNGVLIKQKQ
+247 QNSVLVKQKQ

-297 SIDAEPIVE
+297 SIDAEPVVE

-353 EAPVAINTYRVTFL
+353 EAPVAVNTYRVTFL
-367 DGDGQIINNQAIEEG
+367 DGDGQIINNQAVEEG
-382 KAAIEPDIA
+382 KAAVEPDII

-403 ANFDNIKQNMTIK
+403 SNFDKVKQNMTIK
-416 AIYEDAPKEQEKTYR
+416 AIYEEIPKEQKATTYQ
-431 AIFKDASDNVVHEET
+431 AIFKDDKDNTVYEET
-446 LNEDAKPD
+446 LNEDAKSD

-473 ESESGNGQIIFRPK
+473 ESESGDGQVVFRPK

-513 TAIDSNTLPSV
+513 TAIDSNSLPSV
-524 PSIDGKIFSG
+524 PNIDGKIFSG

-598 SSDDLSHIISDTN
+598 SSDDLSHITSDTN

-659 SNDGSNISND
+659 SNDGNNISND

-683 EKTSKPVIQA
+683 ETTSKPVIQA
-693 VDANG
+693 VDTNG

-774 IVGYQNEQGET
+774 IIGYQDEQGQT
-785 VDVSNLKVDKDIT
+785 VDVSNLKVNKDIT

-806 TYTVKFYDADNN
+806 TYTVKFYDADSN

-845 RGWDKTDELSS
+845 RGWDKANELES

-878 PVQPLSSQNYSKA
+878 PVQPLTNQII
-891 KTTQTAQKA
+891 QTNSEQKI

-928 SSLGFRGKRIDYLG
+928 SSLGFRSKRIDYLG

-953 ENDKEV
+953 ENDKEI

-1061 QQLDEFFG
+1061 QQLDDFFG

>member
-9 KYLVGAGT
+9 KYLVGAGAA
-17 VTGLGAATILATQEK
+17 TGLSAATILATQEK
-32 PKIEEEDASKEKING
+32 PKIQEEDANKEKING

-57 SPKQDK
+57 NPEQDK

-99 AENSKKASSSTNE
+99 AENSKKNSSINK

-134 DEPRAADRGPE
+134 DEPKAADKSPE
-145 VISEIAAEN
+145 VISEIATEN

-195 TTVKLSDEKVK
+195 TTVKLSDEKIK

-247 QNGVLIKQKQ
+247 QNGVLVKQKQ

-326 KEEIVESKVDFIQT
+326 KEEIVESKVDYIQT

-353 EAPVAINTYRVTFL
+353 EAPVAVNTYRITFL
-367 DGDGQIINNQAIEEG
+367 DGDGQIINNQAVEEG
-382 KAAIEPDIA
+382 KAAVEPDIV

-473 ESESGNGQIIFRPK
+473 ESESGNGQVIFRPK

-513 TAIDSNTLPSV
+513 TPIDSNSLPSV

-598 SSDDLSHIISDTN
+598 SSDDLSHITSDTN

-659 SNDGSNISND
+659 SNDGNNISND

-683 EKTSKPVIQA
+683 ETTSKPVIQA
-693 VDANG
+693 VDTNG

-713 QGYDFENWDLTGD
+713 QGYNFESWDLTSD
-726 APKGIYKLKEFNVT
+726 EPKGIYKLKEFNVT

-785 VDVSNLKVDKDIT
+785 VDVSDLKVDKDIT

-806 TYTVKFYDADNN
+806 TYTVKFFDADNN
-818 VISSQEVEHGKAVNM
+818 VISSQEVEHGKSATL
-833 PDNLPNLKNKEF
+833 PDNLSNLKNKEF
-845 RGWDKTDELSS
+845 RGWDKADELGS

-878 PVQPLSSQNYSKA
+878 PVKPLANQIVQTNSEQ
-891 KTTQTAQKA
+891 KT

-953 ENDKEV
+953 ENDKEI

-1036 ASYQAK
+1036 SSYQAK

>member
-9 KYLVGAGT
+9 KYLVGAGAA
-17 VTGLGAATILATQEK
+17 TGLSAATILATQEK
-32 PKIEEEDASKEKING
+32 PKIQGEDTGKEKING

-57 SPKQDK
+57 NPEQDK

-99 AENSKKASSSTNE
+99 AENSKKNSSINK

-134 DEPRAADRGPE
+134 DEPKAADKSPE
-145 VISEIAAEN
+145 VISEIATEN

-195 TTVKLSDEKVK
+195 TTVKLSDEKIK

-247 QNGVLIKQKQ
+247 QNGVLVKQKQ

-285 DFETQYINDDTM
+285 DFEIQYINDDTM

-326 KEEIVESKVDFIQT
+326 KEEIVESKVDYIQT

-353 EAPVAINTYRVTFL
+353 EAPVAVNTYRITFL
-367 DGDGQIINNQAIEEG
+367 DGDGQIINNQAVEEG
-382 KAAIEPDIA
+382 KAAVEPDIV

-416 AIYEDAPKEQEKTYR
+416 AIYEDAPKEQEKTYQ
-431 AIFKDASDNVVHEET
+431 AVFKDANDNIVHEET
-446 LNEDAKPD
+446 LNQDAKPD

-473 ESESGNGQIIFRPK
+473 ESESGNGQVIFRPK
-487 FADKTVFIQFFGE
+487 FADKTVLIQFFSE

-506 VRRIKYG
+506 VQRIKYG
-513 TAIDSNTLPSV
+513 TSIDSNTLPSV

-598 SSDDLSHIISDTN
+598 SSDDLSHITSDTN

-640 EKAVEPVVPE
+640 EKAIEPVVPK

-659 SNDGSNISND
+659 SNDGNNISND

-683 EKTSKPVIQA
+683 EIVKPVIQA
-693 VDANG
+693 VDVNG

-713 QGYDFENWDLTGD
+713 QGYNFESWDLTGD
-726 APKGIYKLKEFNVT
+726 VPKGIYKLKEFNVT

-774 IVGYQNEQGET
+774 IIGYQDEQGQT

-818 VISSQEVEHGKAVNM
+818 VISSQEVEHGKSATLPN
-833 PDNLPNLKNKEF
+833 NLSNLKNKEF
-845 RGWDKTDELSS
+845 RSWDKADELSS

-947 GWKVSS
+947 GWKVSY

-1120 VSVVETKYGVQF
+1120 ISVVETKYGVQF

>member
-9 KYLVGAGT
+9 KYLVGAGAA
-17 VTGLGAATILATQEK
+17 TGLSAATILATQEK
-32 PKIEEEDASKEKING
+32 PKIQGEDTGKEKING

-57 SPKQDK
+57 NPEQDK

-99 AENSKKASSSTNE
+99 AENSKKNSSINK

-134 DEPRAADRGPE
+134 DEPKAADKSPE
-145 VISEIAAEN
+145 VISEIATEN

-195 TTVKLSDEKVK
+195 TTVKLSDEKIK

-247 QNGVLIKQKQ
+247 QNGVLVKQKQ

-326 KEEIVESKVDFIQT
+326 KEEIVESKVDYIQT

-353 EAPVAINTYRVTFL
+353 EAPVAVNTYRITFL
-367 DGDGQIINNQAIEEG
+367 DGDGQIINNQAVKEG
-382 KAAIEPDIA
+382 KAAVEPDIV

-416 AIYEDAPKEQEKTYR
+416 AIYEDAPKEQEKTYQ
-431 AIFKDASDNVVHEET
+431 AVFKDANDNIVHEET
-446 LNEDAKPD
+446 LNQDAKPD

-473 ESESGNGQIIFRPK
+473 ESESGNGQVIFRPK
-487 FADKTVFIQFFGE
+487 FADKTVLIQFFSE

-506 VRRIKYG
+506 VQRIKYG
-513 TAIDSNTLPSV
+513 TSIDSNTLPSV

-542 KEDTDVKAIYTKET
+542 KEDTDVKTIYTKET

-598 SSDDLSHIISDTN
+598 SSDDLSHITSDTN

-640 EKAVEPVVPE
+640 EKAIEPVVPK

-659 SNDGSNISND
+659 SNDGNNISND

-683 EKTSKPVIQA
+683 EIVKPVIQA
-693 VDANG
+693 VDVNG

-713 QGYDFENWDLTGD
+713 QGYNFESWDLTGD
-726 APKGIYKLKEFNVT
+726 VPKGIYKLKEFNVT

-774 IVGYQNEQGET
+774 IIGYQDEQGQT

-818 VISSQEVEHGKAVNM
+818 VISSQEVEHGKSATLPN
-833 PDNLPNLKNKEF
+833 NLSNLKNKEF
-845 RGWDKTDELSS
+845 RSWDKADELSS

-947 GWKVSS
+947 GWKVSY

-1120 VSVVETKYGVQF
+1120 ISVVETKYGVQF

>member
-9 KYLVGAGT
+9 KYLVGAGAA
-17 VTGLGAATILATQEK
+17 TGLGAATILTTQEK
-32 PKIEEEDASKEKING
+32 PKIQEEDAGKEKING

-57 SPKQDK
+57 NPKQDK
-63 KLPESPKTPDEPTNV
+63 QLPESPKTPDEPTNV

-99 AENSKKASSSTNE
+99 AENSKKSSSTNK

-119 KQGELKTITDQTKLS
+119 KQGELKTITDQAKLS
-134 DEPRAADRGPE
+134 DEPKAADKSPE
-145 VISEIAAEN
+145 IISEIAAEN

-195 TTVKLSDEKVK
+195 TTVKLSDEKIK

-247 QNGVLIKQKQ
+247 QNGVLVKQKQ

-271 SYNFIERTVKKDFK
+271 SYNYIERTVKKDFK
-285 DFETQYINDDTM
+285 AFETQYINDDTM

-353 EAPVAINTYRVTFL
+353 EAPVAVNTYRVTFL
-367 DGDGQIINNQAIEEG
+367 DGDGQIINNQAVEEG
-382 KAAIEPDIA
+382 KAAIEPDII

-416 AIYEDAPKEQEKTYR
+416 AIYEDAPKEQEKTYQVV
-431 AIFKDASDNVVHEET
+431 FKDANDNVVHEET
-446 LNEDAKPD
+446 LNVDAKPD

-473 ESESGNGQIIFRPK
+473 ESESGNGQVIFRPK

-506 VRRIKYG
+506 VQRIKYG
-513 TAIDSNTLPSV
+513 TSIDSNALPSV

-569 ILQQRIVKD
+569 ILQQHIVKD

-598 SSDDLSHIISDTN
+598 SSDDLSHITSDTN

-640 EKAVEPVVPE
+640 EKTIEPVVPE

-659 SNDGSNISND
+659 SNDGNNILND

-683 EKTSKPVIQA
+683 ETTSKPVIQA
-693 VDANG
+693 VDVNG

-713 QGYDFENWDLTGD
+713 QGYSFESWDLTGD
-726 APKGIYKLKEFNVT
+726 APKGIYKLKEFNVS
-740 VKDPETQTVLENTT
+740 VKDPETQNVLENTT
-754 KTYLQTYQPNNEQ
+754 RTYLQSYQPNNEQ

-785 VDVSNLKVDKDIT
+785 VDVSDLKVNKDIT

-818 VISSQEVEHGKAVNM
+818 VISSQEVEHGKSATL
-833 PDNLPNLKNKEF
+833 PDNLSNLKNKEF
-845 RGWDKTDELSS
+845 RGWDKADELGG

-864 PVYVETRVLNAATA
+864 PVYVETRVLNAVTA
-878 PVQPLSSQNYSKA
+878 PVKPLTNQIIQTNSEQ
-891 KTTQTAQKA
+891 KT

-907 PENPNKTYN
+907 PENPNKTYD

-959 VKEAI
+959 VKEAV

>member
-9 KYLVGAGT
+9 KYLVGAGAA
-17 VTGLGAATILATQEK
+17 TGLSAATILATQEK
-32 PKIEEEDASKEKING
+32 PKIQEEDANKEKING

-57 SPKQDK
+57 NPEQDK
-63 KLPESPKTPDEPTNV
+63 RLPESPKTPDEPTNV

-99 AENSKKASSSTNE
+99 AENSKKNSSINK

-134 DEPRAADRGPE
+134 DEPKAADKSPE
-145 VISEIAAEN
+145 VVSEIATEN

-195 TTVKLSDEKVK
+195 TTVKLSDEKFK

-247 QNGVLIKQKQ
+247 QNGVLVKQKQ

-659 SNDGSNISND
+659 SNDGNNISND

-683 EKTSKPVIQA
+683 ETTSKPVIQA
-693 VDANG
+693 VDTNG

-713 QGYDFENWDLTGD
+713 QGYNFESWDLTSD
-726 APKGIYKLKEFNVT
+726 EPKGIYKLKEFNVT
-740 VKDPETQTVLENTT
+740 VKGPETQTVLENTT

-785 VDVSNLKVDKDIT
+785 VDVSDLKVDKDIT

-806 TYTVKFYDADNN
+806 TYTVKFFDADNN
-818 VISSQEVEHGKAVNM
+818 VISSQEVEHGKSATL
-833 PDNLPNLKNKEF
+833 PDNLSNLKNKEF
-845 RGWDKTDELSS
+845 RGWDKLDELGS

-864 PVYVETRVLNAATA
+864 PVYVETRVLNSVTA
-878 PVQPLSSQNYSKA
+878 PAKPLTNQTIQTNIEQ
-891 KTTQTAQKA
+891 KT
-900 TKYIVRE
+900 TKYIVHE

-953 ENDKEV
+953 ENDKEI

-1036 ASYQAK
+1036 SSYQAK

>member
-17 VTGLGAATILATQEK
+17 VAGLGAATILATQEK
-32 PKIEEEDASKEKING
+32 PKIEDEDTNKEKIA

-57 SPKQDK
+57 NPKQDK
-63 KLPESPKTPDEPTNV
+63 KLPEAPKTPDEPTNV
-78 LAEDAANSAK
+78 LAEDAENSAK
-88 PILSPKQEKSI
+88 PVLSPKQEKSI
-99 AENSKKASSSTNE
+99 AENSKKASSSKATNK
-112 NNKQEQK
+112 KQEQK
-119 KQGELKTITDQTKLS
+119 KQGELKTVTDQTKLS
-134 DEPRAADRGPE
+134 DEPKAADKSPE

-177 PTLKDKDMENRV
+177 PTFKDKDMENRV
-189 VLVPKQ
+189 VLIPKQ
-195 TTVKLSDEKVK
+195 TTVKLSDEKIK

-212 KEVPFGEPVVLEDDT
+212 KEVPFGEPVVLEDNT

-285 DFETQYINDDTM
+285 DFDTQYINDNTM

-306 KKGENGY
+306 QKGQNGY

-320 RQSSGG
+320 RQSAGG
-326 KEEIVESKVDFIQT
+326 KEEVVDSKVDYIQT
-340 PRPAIVR
+340 PKPAIVR

-353 EAPVAINTYRVTFL
+353 ETPVAINTYRVTFL
-367 DGDGQIINNQAIEEG
+367 DGDGQVINNQAIEEG
-382 KAAIEPDIA
+382 KAAIEPDIV

-416 AIYEDAPKEQEKTYR
+416 AIYEDAPKEQEKTYQ
-431 AIFKDASDNVVHEET
+431 AIFKDASDNIVHEET

-473 ESESGNGQIIFRPK
+473 ESESDNGQVIFRPK

-513 TAIDSNTLPSV
+513 TPIDSNSLPSV

-598 SSDDLSHIISDTN
+598 SSDDLSHITSDTN
-611 VFPRYEKKKHQVS
+611 IFPRYEKKKHQVS

-640 EKAVEPVVPE
+640 ENAIEPAVPE

-659 SNDGSNISND
+659 SNDGNNISND

-683 EKTSKPVIQA
+683 EKTVKPVIQA
-693 VDANG
+693 VDTNG
-698 HFIKELSSSETPEEI
+698 HFIKELSSSETR
-713 QGYDFENWDLTGD
+713 N
-726 APKGIYKLKEFNVT
+726 
-740 VKDPETQTVLENTT
+740 
-754 KTYLQTYQPNNEQ
+754 
-767 FKKSGYS
+767 S
-774 IVGYQNEQGET
+774 
-785 VDVSNLKVDKDIT
+785 
-798 LYPIYKIN
+798 
-806 TYTVKFYDADNN
+806 
-818 VISSQEVEHGKAVNM
+818 
-833 PDNLPNLKNKEF
+833 
-845 RGWDKTDELSS
+845 
-856 VKNNINVH
+856 
-864 PVYVETRVLNAATA
+864 RV
-878 PVQPLSSQNYSKA
+878 
-891 KTTQTAQKA
+891 
-900 TKYIVRE
+900 
-907 PENPNKTYN
+907 
-916 LLTKNNQEPTDL
+916 
-928 SSLGFRGKRIDYLG
+928 
-942 AYRIV
+942 
-947 GWKVSS
+947 
-953 ENDKEV
+953 
-959 VKEAI
+959 
-964 LGVKEGWRL
+964 
-973 ADASKYPQGFTDGYD
+973 
-988 EETDSYETRY
+988 
-998 SDKKLPYRYRQ
+998 
-1009 DIANE
+1009 
-1014 IFKEVNKHRVSIGLK
+1014 
-1029 PLSGVSD
+1029 
-1036 ASYQAK
+1036 
-1042 TNERAEQMLYHFE
+1042 
-1055 HETPTR
+1055 
-1061 QQLDEFFG
+1061 
-1069 PSVSYLGE
+1069 
-1077 NIQQSSGRDY
+1077 
-1087 SNPQEAAK
+1087 
-1095 GAVERW
+1095 
-1101 LNSKGHRKAIEN
+1101 
-1113 PNYNYTT
+1113 
-1120 VSVVETKYGVQF
+1120 
-1132 VQNFYGSFD
+1132 